1 MERPMR
7 FKIAVAWVAIAVVA
21 GVGGCSD
28 QGPKPPLP
36 PPPDPLNVS
45 NPIQS
50 TSLAPRSTAVSAA
63 ATAATDLAY
72 VSLDPGAYPGG
83 QVAEVTDSRTG
94 SDLFIAMADGGFD
107 PVPVIASAGDALDF
121 RIRLAAQSPL
131 TFRRVVPLRS
141 NPGLVR
147 TYPPPRKRD
156 VALNGAIIMYF
167 SEPIAKSSLT
177 GSSVQLFRGT
187 SPVAGTVSLLEG
199 AGSVGAFTPAAPLNP
214 NADYQLV
221 VTQAARDL
229 DGDALAAG
237 ATVPFTTGESSTE
250 PPVSISLSLLTRP
263 DTLLNF
269 AVGETYPL
277 TVTVR
282 DAAGNILID
291 QPVTW
296 SSSDPNVLTVSQT
309 GVLTAVGISFSSV
322 TARVAALSIWL
333 YVNVF
338 PCLPSSVS
346 FLPT

>member
-1 MERPMR
+1 MR

-45 NPIQS
+45 NPVQS
-50 TSLAPRSTAVSAA
+50 TALAPRGTAVSAA
-63 ATAATDLAY
+63 AAVGTDLAY
-72 VSLDPGAYPGG
+72 VSLAPGAYPGG
-83 QVAEVTDSRTG
+83 QVARVTDSRTG

-107 PVPVIASAGDALDF
+107 PVPVIAAAGDALDF
-121 RIRLAAQSPL
+121 TIRLAAQSRL
-131 TFRRVVPLRS
+131 TFRRVVPLRA

-199 AGSVGAFTPAAPLNP
+199 AGSVGAFTPATPLAP

-221 VTQAARDL
+221 VTQAVRDL

-237 ATVPFTTGESSTE
+237 A
-250 PPVSISLSLLTRP
+250 
-263 DTLLNF
+263 
-269 AVGETYPL
+269 
-277 TVTVR
+277 
-282 DAAGNILID
+282 AG
-291 QPVTW
+291 PVTTREA
-296 SSSDPNVLTVSQT
+296 PTGAAAAVLLVPVT
-309 GVLTAVGISFSSV
+309 GSETPLE
-322 TARVAALSIWL
+322 
-333 YVNVF
+333 
-338 PCLPSSVS
+338 
-346 FLPT
+346 LPT